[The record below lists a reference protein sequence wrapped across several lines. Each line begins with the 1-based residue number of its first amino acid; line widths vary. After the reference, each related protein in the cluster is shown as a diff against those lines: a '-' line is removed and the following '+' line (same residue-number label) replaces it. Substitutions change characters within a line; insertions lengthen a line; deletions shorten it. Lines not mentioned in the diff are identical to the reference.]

1 MVTRRRLMLLATAA
15 GGAAIPAA
23 FSKASESTKSILG
36 NSAVVLDRRFDESIL
51 FARELGAD
59 LRRCYEIETDVVDL
73 WYDSLY
79 ALSADRNRAIVGL
92 TRESDW
98 FVLKQFSKA
107 HQYAPII
114 VDHKGTKGGSSL
126 VSWMLAPV

>member
-1 MVTRRRLMLLATAA
+1 MVTRRRLMFIATAV

-23 FSKASESTKSILG
+23 FSKVSELTKSRPMDT
-36 NSAVVLDRRFDESIL
+36 AVILDRRFDESIL

-59 LRRCYEIETDVVDL
+59 LRRCYAIETDVVDL

-79 ALSADRNRAIVGL
+79 ALSADRNCAIVGL
-92 TRESDW
+92 TRECDW
-98 FVLKQFSKA
+98 FVLKQFSRV

-114 VDHKGTKGGSSL
+114 EDHKGATGGTRL
-126 VSWMLAPV
+126 VVWVLAPV